1 MPLASCTAATASA
14 AANTHASS
22 DQARGGV
29 GRVGPAV
36 ATATPTLAGTWRV
49 STGSMP
55 AGTCSTV
62 RPATPQNASRP
73 EPPGRHTGLAGSGWA
88 TIALTSARSCAHS
101 AVSTPA
107 RSVTVR
113 SANDSDATGV
123 SAASAAALASDSS
136 TT

>member
-1 MPLASCTAATASA
+1 MRATTAAATSSAHGSGAAAARQVPLASCTAATASA
-14 AANTHASS
+14 AASTHASS
-22 DQARGGV
+22 DQVRGGV

-73 EPPGRHTGLAGSGWA
+73 EPPGRHTGLAGSG
-88 TIALTSARSCAHS
+88 
-101 AVSTPA
+101 
-107 RSVTVR
+107 
-113 SANDSDATGV
+113 
-123 SAASAAALASDSS
+123 
-136 TT
+136 